1 MRAVVQRVS
10 RASVKVNGT
19 VISEIDNG
27 LLVYLGV
34 MQEDD
39 NDDLLYMERK
49 ISALRIFDD
58 TEGRMNLS
66 VMDKK
71 YSILLVSQFTIC
83 GNVKRGNR
91 PSFDPAAEPDAA
103 NEMYE
108 ELAEMFRRRGILT
121 ETGKFQAH
129 MKVESLNDGPVTVL
143 IDSRKI
149 F

>member
-1 MRAVVQRVS
+1 MRAVVQRVKK
-10 RASVKVNGT
+10 ASVKVDNRI
-19 VISEIDNG
+19 ISEIDSG

-34 MQEDD
+34 MQEDN

-58 TEGRMNLS
+58 SEGRINLS

-91 PSFDPAAEPDAA
+91 PSFDPAADPETAA
-103 NEMYE
+103 EMYE
-108 ELAEMFRRRGILT
+108 QLAELFRKKGIRT

-129 MKVESLNDGPVTVL
+129 MEVECMNDGPVTML